1 MANENNVF
9 KNDFDADLH
18 LTDVNHMTMADIMKN
33 VYQPQAVVSHALR
46 TFLILTA
53 FFLTFIIIACC
64 FPQVRA
70 WAKACCFISNP
81 SKYWRT
87 YKHYD
92 VPGFN
97 KVPNFMGDKQHAFK
111 AIFKKGGIAKYNV
124 EREER
129 KLRKTILKNKEEI
142 QDIINQT
149 KAAATAKAQLIAGP
163 IVNGP
168 HIIPTAPVI
177 QNNSPLTFTTFKP
190 QNCSPPEPPL
200 PPQVHWRDTKQNQ

>member
-1 MANENNVF
+1 
-9 KNDFDADLH
+9 
-18 LTDVNHMTMADIMKN
+18 
-33 VYQPQAVVSHALR
+33 
-46 TFLILTA
+46 
-53 FFLTFIIIACC
+53 
-64 FPQVRA
+64 
-70 WAKACCFISNP
+70 
-81 SKYWRT
+81 
-87 YKHYD
+87 
-92 VPGFN
+92 
-97 KVPNFMGDKQHAFK
+97 MGDKPNAFK

-124 EREER
+124 EKEER

-177 QNNSPLTFTTFKP
+177 QNNSPITYTTFKP

-200 PPQVHWRDTKQNQ
+200 PPQVHWRDVKQNQ